1 MQSCGTEPLTCGM
14 GQYLHVYCVRI
25 ELNLR
30 HLAGVAELLGVGKTH
45 TSDVRSVVSDVI
57 V

>member
-1 MQSCGTEPLTCGM
+1 M
-14 GQYLHVYCVRI
+14 GQYLHVCCVRI

-45 TSDVRSVVSDVI
+45 TSVVRSVVSDVI